1 VDLLLRVRRSIPS
14 RPARSSVSRRPA
26 RSNADTCLPQTRI
39 YFQLS
44 NPAAILSP
52 HVILPSIPSSVNIEG
67 PLKPPPD
74 KQLILDSIIA
84 IARESGRAP
93 SRSKFL
99 SRSGF
104 SEHYVLQFFPT
115 WNDAVRA
122 AGLFPHTMNR
132 RLEDRELFEDWAFVV
147 RTKGKIPSRRVYPH
161 FGQYDP
167 STFQR
172 FGPWSKLP
180 EAFRNFA
187 QGKPEWADVVA
198 LLPAPASKPAPNPT
212 RPEPVGARRVVPAV
226 ATARK
231 NSSGPGPVG
240 ARFSASH
247 APKPS
252 PKREPKPARP
262 EPVGAGLAPP
272 ALRAP
277 DRKSASSPPTSHVRH
292 APLKGRPTYGGALDF
307 RGLRHEPVNE
317 QGVVL
322 LFALV
327 AKELGYIVESVQSG
341 FPDCEAKRQI
351 GPQQWQR
358 VHIEFEFESRNFRT
372 HGHPHN
378 GCDVIVCWR
387 HNWPDCPPQIEI
399 LELSSLIKSLPTSD
413 D

>member
-1 VDLLLRVRRSIPS
+1 MFGHANLDAPKRRDSHQ
-14 RPARSSVSRRPA
+14 
-26 RSNADTCLPQTRI
+26 TCLAR
-39 YFQLS
+39 
-44 NPAAILSP
+44 LSP
-52 HVILPSIPSSVNIEG
+52 HVILPVSQSSVNTEG

-84 IARESGRAP
+84 MAGESGRAP

-99 SRSGF
+99 SLSGI
-104 SEHYVLQFFPT
+104 SDHQISQFFPT

-132 RLEDRELFEDWAFVV
+132 RLEDRELFEDWAFAV
-147 RTKGKIPSRRVYPH
+147 RTKGKIPSRRAYPH
-161 FGQYDP
+161 LGQYDP
-167 STFQR
+167 STFAR

-198 LLPAPASKPAPNPT
+198 LLPAPKPKPAPKNAPK
-212 RPEPVGARRVVPAV
+212 RPAPVSAREV
-226 ATARK
+226 AHALL
-231 NSSGPGPVG
+231 PV
-240 ARFSASH
+240 RFSPANNGR
-247 APKPS
+247 APSRQSPS
-252 PKREPKPARP
+252 PPAP
-262 EPVGAGLAPP
+262 GKA
-272 ALRAP
+272 
-277 DRKSASSPPTSHVRH
+277 RH
-292 APLKGRPTYGGALDF
+292 TPLKGRPTYGGAIDF

-351 GPQQWQR
+351 ASQRWQR
-358 VHIEFEFESRNFRT
+358 VLIEFEFESRNFRD
-372 HGHPHN
+372 HGHPLT

-399 LELSSLIKSLPTSD
+399 LELSSVIRSLPTSAD
-413 D
+413 

>member
-1 VDLLLRVRRSIPS
+1 M
-14 RPARSSVSRRPA
+14 
-26 RSNADTCLPQTRI
+26 
-39 YFQLS
+39 
-44 NPAAILSP
+44 
-52 HVILPSIPSSVNIEG
+52 
-67 PLKPPPD
+67 KPPPD

-99 SRSGF
+99 SLSGF

-115 WNDAVRA
+115 WRDAVRA

-198 LLPAPASKPAPNPT
+198 LLPAPASKPAPNPA
-212 RPEPVGARRVVPAV
+212 RPE
-226 ATARK
+226 
-231 NSSGPGPVG
+231 PVG

-252 PKREPKPARP
+252 PKREPKPGSVILSEAKDPGVIATQLKTVQPATIPASPNRARP
-262 EPVGAGLAPP
+262 LNWQSS
-272 ALRAP
+272 
-277 DRKSASSPPTSHVRH
+277 SATSPTKLRH

-307 RGLRHEPVNE
+307 RGLRHEPINE
-317 QGVVL
+317 LGVVL
-322 LFALV
+322 LFGLV

-358 VHIEFEFESRNFRT
+358 VHIEFEFESRNYRT
-372 HGHPHN
+372 HGHPFT

-399 LELSSLIKSLPTSD
+399 LELSSLIRSLPTSD
-413 D
+413 DP